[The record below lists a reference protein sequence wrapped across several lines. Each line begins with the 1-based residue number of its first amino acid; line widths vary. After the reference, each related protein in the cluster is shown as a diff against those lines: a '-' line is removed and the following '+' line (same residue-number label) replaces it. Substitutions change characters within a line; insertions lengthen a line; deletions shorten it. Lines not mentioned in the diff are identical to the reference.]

1 MIFMCF
7 SIITCQA
14 HSVPGMMDG
23 EKEKER
29 ERGEE
34 KESDETEEDAEG
46 AALLWQEGSSDDD
59 LGLPIMHWEALS
71 LRIAQLEKQEE
82 ERREKNKDVAQWT
95 ESWPELYNL
104 TRHQDTCE
112 DVDDSRLT
120 ALTSRLQSQMNL
132 QLCFINNSESEEEEE
147 EEDKGK
153 KELNKGSGKQT
164 QQPQQH
170 SSTASSSKA
179 KSGGFKKEVKAALSM
194 LRHKLR
200 LEQKQSKPPSDA
212 VKERT
217 HYNRSDLQKFNLKEL
232 NALKTTLSKDIHNLS
247 SELVGRLL
255 TRDQLRTEQDA
266 MLLEIQDMTSL

>member
-1 MIFMCF
+1 
-7 SIITCQA
+7 
-14 HSVPGMMDG
+14 MMDG

-82 ERREKNKDVAQWT
+82 EQREKNKDVVQWT
-95 ESWPELYNL
+95 DSWPELYNL

-112 DVDDSRLT
+112 DVEESRLN

-147 EEDKGK
+147 EEDKEK
-153 KELNKGSGKQT
+153 KELNKGSRKQM

-170 SSTASSSKA
+170 SSNASSAKA

-200 LEQKQSKPPSDA
+200 LEQKQTKPPSDA

-217 HYNRSDLQKFNLKEL
+217 HYNRSDLQKFSLKEL